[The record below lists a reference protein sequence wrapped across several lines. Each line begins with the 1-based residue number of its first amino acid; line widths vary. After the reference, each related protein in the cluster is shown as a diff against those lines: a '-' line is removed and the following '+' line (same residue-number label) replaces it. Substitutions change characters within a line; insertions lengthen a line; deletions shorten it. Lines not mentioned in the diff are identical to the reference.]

1 MRKVLCLILALAFC
15 VAMACPAFAADA
27 KSPSEVCD
35 HNYKDG
41 KCTICGE
48 KCDHNYV
55 GGKCTICGKT
65 YISSWLGDNPK
76 TGDTI
81 MPYAV
86 TMVVSLSA
94 LAAVAVIYRKKQ
106 A

>member
-1 MRKVLCLILALAFC
+1 MRKVICLLLALSFC
-15 VAMACPAFAADA
+15 VALACPAFAANTP
-27 KSPSEVCD
+27 SPNHVHD
-35 HNYKDG
+35 YHNG
-41 KCTICGE
+41 NCECGAH
-48 KCDHNYV
+48 KHNWV
-55 GGKCTICGKT
+55 GGKCTYCGK
-65 YISSWLGDNPK
+65 YVSSWGGDNPK

-94 LAAVAVIYRKKQ
+94 LAAVAVVYRKKE

>member
-1 MRKVLCLILALAFC
+1 MRRVVCLILALAFC
-15 VAMACPAFAADA
+15 VAMACPAFAANTS
-27 KSPSEVCD
+27 SPSHVHDWENGKCSD
-35 HNYKDG
+35 CGAKCNHTWKNG
-41 KCTICGE
+41 KCTICS
-48 KCDHNYV
+48 
-55 GGKCTICGKT
+55 KT
-65 YISSWLGDNPK
+65 YISSWIGDNPK

-94 LAAVAVIYRKKQ
+94 LAAVAVVYRKKH

>member
-15 VAMACPAFAADA
+15 VAMACPAFAANV
-27 KSPSEVCD
+27 KSPSDVCD
-35 HNYKDG
+35 HDYK
-41 KCTICGE
+41 
-48 KCDHNYV
+48 N
-55 GGKCTICGKT
+55 GKCTICGKT

-94 LAAVAVIYRKKQ
+94 LAAVAVVYRKKQ